1 VHLLPLAGP
10 QVSIV
15 GMLVAYMG
23 GGLVLV
29 LVGAVVEEVIIS
41 CCRG

>member
-23 GGLVLV
+23 GLVLV